1 MGAVERSHWTC
12 ENLTLMISISKII
25 PEFNLPVPELCE
37 YDTSLTTNAEIQTT
51 RQPFKMFVFLK
62 VENFSAN
69 NKCSKSRLRKPA
81 AIFYPVIF

>member
-1 MGAVERSHWTC
+1 MGAVERSHLTC
-12 ENLTLMISISKII
+12 ENLTLMNSISKII
-25 PEFNLPVPELCE
+25 PEFNLAVPELYE
-37 YDTSLTTNAEIQTT
+37 YDTSLTTNAGIQNTK
-51 RQPFKMFVFLK
+51 QPLKVFVFLK